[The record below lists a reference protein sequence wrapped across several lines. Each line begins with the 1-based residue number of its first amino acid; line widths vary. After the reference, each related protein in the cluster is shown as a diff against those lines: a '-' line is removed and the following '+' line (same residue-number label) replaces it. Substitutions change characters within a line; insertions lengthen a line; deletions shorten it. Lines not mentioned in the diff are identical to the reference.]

1 MAPRAASFAVLAASL
16 AAAALA
22 RLTDKVTADDVEAIK
37 LRLEQFDVDPV
48 FDRWRQTYTRRYTDL
63 RELTF
68 RQRIFLRNKALV
80 DAHNANPNNTFTI
93 GLNEFADLSV
103 DEWVSRNGGRMRHNR
118 HFSNSTKGNRVM
130 KAGEITIPERYAA
143 YYQAAADASTKYAE
157 EHGVP
162 TTAMRVLTEKERAD
176 ELGHMRKLTWTSNAW
191 SWESMGAVTPVMNA
205 GANCRAGYAITAVGA
220 VESGWK
226 KIHGV
231 LARLSV
237 QQVIDCSDAYMN
249 AGCLGGSIEGSY
261 DYIWAN
267 DGLVLETQYPYVGYD
282 KNCGV
287 AASNVQPRSAW
298 IYNWY
303 QVESQSD
310 SALAQAVVFNPT
322 GVYLD
327 TSNSYWM
334 LYTGGVITDPLYC
347 NGGVDDAG
355 LVTGWMVHLLGN
367 QQYRYYWTV
376 RMHYGTGWGNSGYA
390 WLQRGTQ
397 FLDGYGMCGVYTDP
411 WYPEVIEE

>member
-1 MAPRAASFAVLAASL
+1 MC
-16 AAAALA
+16 A
-22 RLTDKVTADDVEAIK
+22 RLRSSCRS
-37 LRLEQFDVDPV
+37 RLAV
-48 FDRWRQTYTRRYTDL
+48 R
-63 RELTF
+63 
-68 RQRIFLRNKALV
+68 
-80 DAHNANPNNTFTI
+80 
-93 GLNEFADLSV
+93 
-103 DEWVSRNGGRMRHNR
+103 
-118 HFSNSTKGNRVM
+118 
-130 KAGEITIPERYAA
+130 
-143 YYQAAADASTKYAE
+143 
-157 EHGVP
+157 
-162 TTAMRVLTEKERAD
+162 
-176 ELGHMRKLTWTSNAW
+176 
-191 SWESMGAVTPVMNA
+191 AVTPVMNA

-355 LVTGWMVHLLGN
+355 LVTGWSTLRVHACVRTRVFTNVAPRRRPSARVACCSPLLSLC
-367 QQYRYYWTV
+367 V
-376 RMHYGTGWGNSGYA
+376 RVLPRACSGA
-390 WLQRGTQ
+390 LVGQPAVPLL
-397 FLDGYGMCGVYTDP
+397 LDGAHALRHGLG
-411 WYPEVIEE
+411 